1 MATSNTASKPL
12 INLLRGWPSPSL
24 LPTAALASASQAT
37 LQNPSL
43 STPNLLYGDFAGYPP
58 LRAAIAQWLTTFYTP
73 STSPASE
80 SIGPITAERICVTG
94 GASQNIAC
102 VLQVYSDPCYTRNIW
117 MVAPTYFLACRIFE
131 DAGFAGKLRAVPE
144 DEEGI
149 DMKFLAEE
157 IQQSESSAVNKKN
170 MKPVYMTTTFT
181 DTLYSHYHLEV
192 TKSYDAD
199 VCLQTLKP
207 PRPTS
212 KTYKHI
218 IYAVPTFSN
227 PSSKTMSLLRRQQL
241 VRLARE
247 YDALIVTDDVYD
259 MLQWPTSPSS
269 TASNPSTLDKAVEPR
284 IVDVDRTLEGGTER
298 QGADGFGNAMSNGSF
313 SKIVAPGVR
322 TGWAESTPKFIE
334 GLSLTG
340 STASGGCPSTLTSTI
355 IYELLQSNDLQ
366 HHLHKTLIPTY
377 SSRYHATIAA
387 IETHLLPLG
396 VRLPQSNNGNRTTV
410 VGGYFIWLTL
420 PRGLQAKEVVR
431 RCGEDEELIVSS
443 GSAFEVAGDEGGA
456 RFEGFVRICWAWEEE
471 GAIEEGVRRLGRV
484 IGGMVGRER

>member
-58 LRAAIAQWLTTFYTP
+58 LRAAIAQWLTKFYTP
-73 STSPASE
+73 PTSPTSE

-102 VLQVYSDPCYTRNIW
+102 VLQVYGDPCYTRNIW

-149 DMKFLAEE
+149 DIMFLTRE

-170 MKPVYMTTTFT
+170 MKP
-181 DTLYSHYHLEV
+181 
-192 TKSYDAD
+192 
-199 VCLQTLKP
+199 TLKP

-241 VRLARE
+241 VRLARQ

-259 MLQWPTSPSS
+259 MLQWPSSPSS
-269 TASNPSTLDKAVEPR
+269 TASNSSTLDKAVEPR
-284 IVDVDRTLEGGTER
+284 IVDIDRTLDGGTER
-298 QGADGFGNAMSNGSF
+298 KSADGFGNAMSNGSF

-322 TGWAESTPKFIE
+322 TGWAESTPKLTE
-334 GLSLTG
+334 GLSLT
-340 STASGGCPSTLTSTI
+340 
-355 IYELLQSNDLQ
+355 
-366 HHLHKTLIPTY
+366 
-377 SSRYHATIAA
+377 
-387 IETHLLPLG
+387 
-396 VRLPQSNNGNRTTV
+396 
-410 VGGYFIWLTL
+410 
-420 PRGLQAKEVVR
+420 
-431 RCGEDEELIVSS
+431 
-443 GSAFEVAGDEGGA
+443 
-456 RFEGFVRICWAWEEE
+456 
-471 GAIEEGVRRLGRV
+471 
-484 IGGMVGRER
+484 